1 MTDGVAELARA
12 DTSTGVALELFEAGE
27 GRPLLVLHGEGGL
40 QRAQGFLRQ
49 LAARAHVVAPSH
61 PGFGRS
67 ELPDWVDGVDDL
79 VYLYLDLLDAHDL
92 RDVTVVGLS
101 LGGWVA
107 AELAVQRPPR
117 VAACVLVDAYGI
129 RVSEDREVRDLADI
143 WATHPEELSRLA
155 YHDPALARVDYGSL
169 SDEEVEIAARNQQA
183 AVLYGWKPYL
193 NNPKLRRRLRR
204 VTAPTLVVWGEDDG
218 IAPLAYGR
226 AFADAIPGARFE
238 VLPGAGH
245 HPEVEQPERL
255 AGLVAGFAEEAS
267 R

>member
-1 MTDGVAELARA
+1 
-12 DTSTGVALELFEAGE
+12 
-27 GRPLLVLHGEGGL
+27 VLHGEGGL
-40 QRAQGFLRQ
+40 QRAHGFLQR
-49 LAARAHVVAPSH
+49 LATGTHVVAPSH

-67 ELPDWVDGVDDL
+67 ELPDWVDSVDDL

-117 VAACVLVDAYGI
+117 IGAYVLVDAYGI
-129 RVSEDREVRDLADI
+129 RVSGDREVRDLADI
-143 WATHPEELSRLA
+143 WATHPEELARLG
-155 YHDPALARVDYGSL
+155 YHDPALARVDYKTL

-193 NNPKLRRRLRR
+193 NNPKLRRRLHR
-204 VTAPTLVVWGEDDG
+204 VTAPTLVVWGEDDR

-245 HPEVEQPERL
+245 HPEIEQPERL
-255 AGLVAGFAEEAS
+255 AGLVARFAEEGA